1 MTNVNVSGSYDN
13 TTEIIVT
20 CASYVSIVQRMNTL
34 IAVIWYFGFA
44 LGVSGNVL
52 SVVIW
57 LRRHVVGKNSS
68 AVYLAT
74 LAVNDL
80 VYQLISFL
88 LVDVFGCE
96 LISECITL
104 RYIIGVA
111 MLVEPLLVLGFS
123 VERLVA
129 ILRPLKVFHAR
140 GR

>member
-1 MTNVNVSGSYDN
+1 MLSA
-13 TTEIIVT
+13 II
-20 CASYVSIVQRMNTL
+20 R
-34 IAVIWYFGFA
+34 
-44 LGVSGNVL
+44 
-52 SVVIW
+52 

-111 MLVEPLLVLGFS
+111 MLLEPLIVLGFS
-123 VERLVA
+123 VESLVA